1 MDKKAIIKY
10 YLSEKGRKDSILKG
24 MDGLEEQFITAEI
37 DDRLLDLC
45 SVSTSGQVELVV
57 GGKSVITDYE
67 IWEGH
72 RKIYPITTQQY
83 FDKIMTAEELI
94 EWEEQRKNNLLI
106 KYKELEVD
114 LERIVIEQEKI
125 KEEKMIKEEKQRLKD
140 EKRWREERERIKERD
155 LKEKEKKDKYENEKK
170 EWININGS
178 QYLKDAI
185 KLGYDI
191 DKKYIEERGKVEFP
205 NYILD
210 YEKDTYFRVGISC
223 PDEKLLKEVKRL
235 VSNGIYAE
243 IVRITVDYDDYC
255 QYEYD
260 EDGYDED
267 DETLTLETI
276 CIKYMNDTY
285 LFKNK

>member
-10 YLSEKGRKDSILKG
+10 YLSEKGRKDSILKV

-83 FDKIMTAEELI
+83 FDKIMTVEELI
-94 EWEEQRKNNLLI
+94 EWEEQRKSNLLI

-125 KEEKMIKEEKQRLKD
+125 KEEKMIKEEK
-140 EKRWREERERIKERD
+140 
-155 LKEKEKKDKYENEKK
+155 
-170 EWININGS
+170 
-178 QYLKDAI
+178 
-185 KLGYDI
+185 
-191 DKKYIEERGKVEFP
+191 
-205 NYILD
+205 
-210 YEKDTYFRVGISC
+210 
-223 PDEKLLKEVKRL
+223 
-235 VSNGIYAE
+235 
-243 IVRITVDYDDYC
+243 
-255 QYEYD
+255 
-260 EDGYDED
+260 
-267 DETLTLETI
+267 
-276 CIKYMNDTY
+276 
-285 LFKNK
+285 

>member
-1 MDKKAIIKY
+1 M
-10 YLSEKGRKDSILKG
+10 
-24 MDGLEEQFITAEI
+24 
-37 DDRLLDLC
+37 
-45 SVSTSGQVELVV
+45 
-57 GGKSVITDYE
+57 
-67 IWEGH
+67 
-72 RKIYPITTQQY
+72 
-83 FDKIMTAEELI
+83 
-94 EWEEQRKNNLLI
+94 
-106 KYKELEVD
+106 
-114 LERIVIEQEKI
+114 IEQEKI

-210 YEKDTYFRVGISC
+210 YEKDTYFSGGISC
-223 PDEKLLKEVKRL
+223 PDEKLLKEVKKL
-235 VSNGIYAE
+235 VSNGIDAE
-243 IVRITVDYDDYC
+243 IVRITVDYDEYC